1 MLWLD
6 PKSIAVNP
14 RPKTIYRNH
23 DAERVGLRHHG
34 LRNRRLFRHTMA
46 HLLLRRSWCL
56 VLVWFGGAAALAAA
70 ERLFDFRQLQIDQPP
85 PGFRSAAGGGGKPGE
100 WKILLDDTF
109 GLMPPISDK
118 PVAKRPV
125 LAQVSRDRTDEHFPM
140 LIWEEETLGDFSL
153 TTAFKIVAGEEEQMA
168 GIAFRIQDEKNYYY
182 IRASSL
188 GGTFNF
194 FKVVEGVRSAP
205 IGVKVEITKGVWHE
219 MTVQCK
225 GDQIRGWLDGKELIP
240 ALGDKSFNEG
250 KVGFWTKSDSVSYF
264 TDAKLTYTPK
274 VTLAQVLVRDS
285 LQKYPRLLGLNI
297 FAPTTNRA
305 EPRIIA
311 STEAKELGAPAHH
324 QEQDVIAHSSI
335 YHVNANGRV
344 VLIMPL
350 HDANGESVAA
360 VTVTLKSFPGQTE
373 KNAIARALPIIK
385 QMEARVRSVN
395 DLSQ

>member
-14 RPKTIYRNH
+14 RAKTIDRNPSSILS
-23 DAERVGLRHHG
+23 GLPGPKWRWH
-34 LRNRRLFRHTMA
+34 LRF
-46 HLLLRRSWCL
+46 HLVSAF
-56 VLVWFGGAAALAAA
+56 VLIWFGGVVALAGA
-70 ERLFDFRQLQIDQPP
+70 ERFFDFRQAKVNEPP
-85 PGFRSAAGGGGKPGE
+85 PGFRSTAGSGGKPGE
-100 WKILLDDTF
+100 WKILLDDTS

-118 PVAKRPV
+118 PVGKRPV
-125 LAQVSRDRTDEHFPM
+125 LAQISRDRTDEHFPL
-140 LIWEEETLGDFSL
+140 LIWEDEILGDFSL
-153 TTAFKIVAGEEEQMA
+153 STAFKIVAGDEEQMA
-168 GIAFRIQDEKNYYY
+168 GIAFRIQDENNYYY
-182 IRASSL
+182 IRASAL
-188 GGTFNF
+188 GSTFNF
-194 FKVVEGVRSAP
+194 FKIVEGVRSAP
-205 IGVKVEITKGVWHE
+205 IGVKAEITKGVWHE

-264 TDAKLTYTPK
+264 TDVKITYTPK
-274 VTLAQVLVRDS
+274 VTLAQVLVRDA
-285 LQKYPRLLGLNI
+285 LQTYPRLLGLNI
-297 FAPTTNRA
+297 FAGTTNRA

-311 STEAKELGAPAHH
+311 STEAKELGAPAHQ

-335 YHVNANGRV
+335 YHVNANGKV

-360 VTVTLKSFPGQTE
+360 VTVTMKSFPGQTE

-395 DLSQ
+395 DLTQ